1 MHVEKEFQKN
11 INHKGSPETRSLKLL
26 GYRLRF
32 FRDINLYGMCFMR
45 FRLRPLLHSPFST
58 PPAFPACFLN
68 LAEPNHRSALI
79 QLRLPKK
86 SCSGP
91 LTRCVGSGYLLKM
104 LSVSLYP
111 YCTTITPGP
120 CSRCCSP
127 IQEYLFPLRS
137 KRSA

>member
-58 PPAFPACFLN
+58 PPAFPACFLD
-68 LAEPNHRSALI
+68 LAEP
-79 QLRLPKK
+79 
-86 SCSGP
+86 
-91 LTRCVGSGYLLKM
+91 
-104 LSVSLYP
+104 
-111 YCTTITPGP
+111 
-120 CSRCCSP
+120 
-127 IQEYLFPLRS
+127 
-137 KRSA
+137 KRSITGVLRFSSVCQESLALGL